1 MEGGCGEGECECE
14 CECEEEVVE
23 AIGARLVKG
32 APAWYR
38 DKLFAVS
45 WRKFPNEVHNVN
57 MPQCGLETQLHKLK
71 RLKGHH
77 DRIFPFI

>member
-45 WRKFPNEVHNVN
+45 WRKFPNEVHNVV
-57 MPQCGLETQLHKLK
+57 
-71 RLKGHH
+71 
-77 DRIFPFI
+77 